1 MTTFIRLLDIP
12 VDGKA
17 AALKAAVAG
26 DGSVFDCAP
35 EAFAAVPGSPFAYWA
50 GSRILRLFA
59 AKLSGTFET
68 KCGMGT
74 LDDFRF
80 LRLYW
85 EVGET
90 INGNE
95 YPLFAKG
102 GTYIAFWADVHLTVK
117 WYLEGAEVKQFVE
130 DKVGSASRKIQA
142 QSYYFRPGLTWPR
155 RTDGLSFRA
164 LPAGC
169 IFADKGPAAFVKGD
183 NPQDLLAL
191 SALLNSRPFGYLVGI
206 QLARTALA
214 QSYEVGLIQRT
225 PVPPLTTDDGRP
237 TTQAKALATLARRA
251 WSLKRILDTVNETS
265 HAFVLPPRLNDRV
278 TGLDPAAIEQEL
290 AEIQREI
297 DDRAFACYGI
307 EGEERLRIESGC
319 GGSSPGGQ
327 GSGFGVQQSQAE
339 APNPI
344 GVRGSGSPGQQR
356 QADARNP
363 EP

>member
-117 WYLEGAEVKQFVE
+117 WYLEGAEIKQFVE

-142 QSYYFRPGLTWPR
+142 QSYYFRPG
-155 RTDGLSFRA
+155 
-164 LPAGC
+164 
-169 IFADKGPAAFVKGD
+169 
-183 NPQDLLAL
+183 
-191 SALLNSRPFGYLVGI
+191 
-206 QLARTALA
+206 
-214 QSYEVGLIQRT
+214 
-225 PVPPLTTDDGRP
+225 
-237 TTQAKALATLARRA
+237 
-251 WSLKRILDTVNETS
+251 
-265 HAFVLPPRLNDRV
+265 RV
-278 TGLDPAAIEQEL
+278 
-290 AEIQREI
+290 
-297 DDRAFACYGI
+297 
-307 EGEERLRIESGC
+307 
-319 GGSSPGGQ
+319 
-327 GSGFGVQQSQAE
+327 
-339 APNPI
+339 
-344 GVRGSGSPGQQR
+344 
-356 QADARNP
+356 
-363 EP
+363 